1 MLCSR
6 ILGGRGG
13 LVERGGKA
21 PPAWNQVRGL
31 LLFLNLGDLRVTIK
45 DGLHPNE
52 VIEAMVIFGARTVII
67 GDR

>member
-21 PPAWNQVRGL
+21 PPAWIQVLEL
-31 LLFLNLGDLRVTIK
+31 LCFSNLGDLRVTIK
-45 DGLHPNE
+45 DGLHPNDL
-52 VIEAMVIFGARTVII
+52 F
-67 GDR
+67 